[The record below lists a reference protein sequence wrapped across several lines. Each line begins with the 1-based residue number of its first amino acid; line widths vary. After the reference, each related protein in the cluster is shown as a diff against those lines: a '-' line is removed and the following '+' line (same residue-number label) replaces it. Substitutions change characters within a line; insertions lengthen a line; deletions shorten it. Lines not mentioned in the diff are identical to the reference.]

1 MKLPTGY
8 YMTYGGSFENLNN
21 AKQRLMIAVPI
32 ALALIFVMLFFAFK
46 SVKESLLIYTAI
58 PLSIIGGVFFWL

>member
-46 SVKESLLIYTAI
+46 SVKKAYLFILQFHFPSSEEY
-58 PLSIIGGVFFWL
+58 FFWL

>member
-46 SVKESLLIYTAI
+46 SVKKAYLFILQFHFPSLEEY
-58 PLSIIGGVFFWL
+58 FFWL